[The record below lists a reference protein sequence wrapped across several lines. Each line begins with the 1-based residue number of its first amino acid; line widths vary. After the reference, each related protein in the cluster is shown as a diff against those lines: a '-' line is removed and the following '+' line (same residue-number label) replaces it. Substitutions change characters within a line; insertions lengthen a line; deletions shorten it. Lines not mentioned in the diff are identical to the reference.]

1 METDKYGLKEY
12 IRSVVGFP
20 KEGIVF
26 RDITTILQNSEGLVK
41 SIDALTDKIDGV
53 DFDYIVSPE
62 SRGFI
67 FGMPI
72 AYNLKKG
79 FVPVR
84 KPGKLPAETVSQSYS
99 LEYGTATIEIHK
111 DALKPGDKVV
121 IIDDLMATGGTTEAI
136 VKLVEELGAEVAKIV
151 CLIDLKWLNGRELVK
166 EYDYDCVMVYESE

>member
-166 EYDYDCVMVYESE
+166 EYDYDCVVVYESE